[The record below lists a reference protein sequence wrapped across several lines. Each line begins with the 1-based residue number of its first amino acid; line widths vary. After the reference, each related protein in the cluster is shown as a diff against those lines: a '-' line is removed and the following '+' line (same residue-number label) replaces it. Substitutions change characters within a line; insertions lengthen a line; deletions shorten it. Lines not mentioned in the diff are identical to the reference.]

1 MKRNIFNLLMLAALP
16 LLAVSCYDN
25 VPKEEELPRD
35 AVSFTYH
42 IEGEYALDYYVGSV
56 ITFVNTSPEST
67 AGTPTWDFGDGKEA
81 LVTGDEAEH
90 FYEVAGTYKVT
101 LTIGDKKKSQVIMIS
116 DIKPLLTIN
125 PIEGGICE
133 VNTSKVS
140 FSLEV
145 PNPQNYP
152 LEYLWTLPAG
162 TKNANGELITTCTD
176 RLPGDLIFSN
186 VGSQTVRLQVKMNG
200 RTLEEGTANV
210 QVGFNQEVPTLY
222 YAVQGGHIM
231 ALKLVPDTAKPADM
245 VVAPFDLGLSSG
257 QHPFNLLF
265 KDSSLY
271 VLDCGKQFYYVNDED
286 GVLGDGKISV
296 ISKDGTKVETMITN
310 AGQAAFDDPFYGY
323 IEDDVLYFANRNTGI
338 ISVPINTR
346 NALYNK
352 NDFPYHVQHTT
363 LGYYNNGW
371 SFGSIGGCF
380 GKIDGVWNWC
390 KFYNGYG
397 IFRFTDSE
405 ILPAAIAQ
413 GDDTNVPKEGIAV
426 EGMHPKSYAY
436 DKKQGKFYFTLWDEG
451 YAGFYACTM
460 DELNAIGSTKANL
473 APYKILSDAGLGFEA
488 NISGSPASVEGTSS
502 EPVAI
507 CQLALDESTGCVYFG
522 FRNSKNDPT
531 NAPTGLYRY
540 NPETNK
546 IETVLEGPSIYGLVV
561 NPTKAKLF

>member
-1 MKRNIFNLLMLAALP
+1 MKRTIYNLLK
-16 LLAVSCYDN
+16 LAVLPVLLVACVDN
-25 VPKEEELPRD
+25 EPVPEVLPRD
-35 AVSFTYH
+35 AVSFVYR
-42 IEGEYALDYYVGSV
+42 IDGDYELDYYVGSV
-56 ITFVNTSPEST
+56 IQFLNTSPET
-67 AGTPTWDFGDGKEA
+67 TKGEPVWEFGDGK
-81 LVTGDEAEH
+81 TGNGNEVEH
-90 FYEVAGTYKVT
+90 FYDVAGTYNVK
-101 LTIGDKKKSQVIMIS
+101 LTIGDKSKTQVIMIS

-152 LEYLWTLPAG
+152 LEYLWMLPPG
-162 TKNANGELITTCTD
+162 TKNEAGEVISTCTD
-176 RLPGDLIFSN
+176 RLPGNLTFTN
-186 VGSQTVRLQVKMNG
+186 VGSQTVKLQVKMNG
-200 RTLEEGTANV
+200 RTLEEGAANV
-210 QVGFNQEVPTLY
+210 QVGFNQDVPTLY

-231 ALKLVPDTAKPADM
+231 ALKLVPDTAKPAGM
-245 VVAPFDLGLSSG
+245 EIAPYDLGLSSG

-286 GVLGDGKISV
+286 GVMGDGKISV
-296 ISKDGTKVETMITN
+296 ISKDGSKVETMITN

-323 IEDDVLYFANRNTGI
+323 IEDDILYYANRNTGI
-338 ISVPINTR
+338 IVVPINTR

-352 NDFPYHVQHTT
+352 EEFPYHVQHNY

-371 SFGSIGGCF
+371 GYGSIGGCF
-380 GKIDGVWNWC
+380 GKVDGVWHWC
-390 KFYNGYG
+390 KFYNGTG
-397 IFRFTDSE
+397 IFRFTDAD
-405 ILPAAIAQ
+405 ILPSPVAQ
-413 GDDTNVPKEGIAV
+413 GDETNVPKAGIALG
-426 EGMHPKSYAY
+426 GMCPKSYAY
-436 DKKQGKFYFTLWDEG
+436 DKKNGKFYFTLWDEG

-460 DELNAIGSTKANL
+460 AELDAIGTSKSNL

-507 CQLALDESTGCVYFG
+507 CQLALDENTGCVYFG

-540 NPETNK
+540 NPETNN
-546 IETVLEGPSIYGLVV
+546 IQTVIEGPAIYGLIV
-561 NPTKAKLF
+561 NPNKSKLF

>member
-1 MKRNIFNLLMLAALP
+1 MKRNIFNHLMLALLP

-25 VPKEEELPRD
+25 VPKVEELPQD
-35 AVSFTYH
+35 AVSFEYSVL
-42 IEGEYALDYYVGSV
+42 GDYALDYYVGSV
-56 ITFVNTSPEST
+56 IKFVNTSPATTE
-67 AGTPTWDFGDGKEA
+67 GTPAWDFGDGA
-81 LVTGDEAEH
+81 SATGDEVEH
-90 FYEVAGTYKVT
+90 FFEEAGTYTVK
-101 LTIGDKKKSQVIMIS
+101 LTIGNYSKSQVIMIS

-145 PNPQNYP
+145 PNPQNYS

-162 TKNANGELITTCTD
+162 TKNANGEIITTCTD
-176 RLPGDLIFSN
+176 RLPGDLTFTN
-186 VGSQTVRLQVKMNG
+186 VGSQTVKLQVKMNG
-200 RTLEEGTANV
+200 RTLEEGSANV
-210 QVGFNQEVPTLY
+210 QVGFNQDVPTLY

-231 ALKLVPDTAKPADM
+231 AYKLVPDADRPADM
-245 VVAPFDLGLSSG
+245 EIAPYDLGLSSG

-265 KDSSLY
+265 KDSSLF

-296 ISKDGTKVETMITN
+296 ISKDGSKVETMISN

-323 IEDDVLYFANRNTGI
+323 IEDDILYYANRNTGI
-338 ISVPINTR
+338 IPVPINTR
-346 NALYNK
+346 NALYSSAE
-352 NDFPYHVQHTT
+352 FPYHVQHNY

-371 SFGSIGGCF
+371 GYGSIGGCL
-380 GKIDGVWNWC
+380 GKIDGVWHWC
-390 KFYNGYG
+390 KFYNGTG
-397 IFRFTDSE
+397 IFRFTDSD
-405 ILPAAIAQ
+405 ILSSSIAQ
-413 GDDTNVPKEGIAV
+413 GDANNVPAAGIALG
-426 EGMHPKSYAY
+426 GMCPKSFAY
-436 DKKQGKFYFTLWDEG
+436 DKKLGKFYFTLWDEG

-460 DELNAIGSTKANL
+460 DELNAIGTSKSNL
-473 APYKILSDAGLGFEA
+473 APYKILSDTGLGFEA

-507 CQLALDESTGCVYFG
+507 CQMALDENTGCVYFG
-522 FRNSKNDPT
+522 YRNTKNDPT

-540 NPETNK
+540 NPETNN
-546 IETVLEGPSIYGLVV
+546 IQTVLEGAPIYGVVV